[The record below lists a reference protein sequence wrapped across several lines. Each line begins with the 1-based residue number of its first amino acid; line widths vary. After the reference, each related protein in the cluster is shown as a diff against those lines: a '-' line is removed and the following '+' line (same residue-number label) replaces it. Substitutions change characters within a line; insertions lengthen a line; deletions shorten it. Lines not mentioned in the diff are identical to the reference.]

1 MIEPEFVQAIQN
13 LNNLDESNIKFAIR
27 IQTENNTIVSVSENK
42 KRMPVHVKYFRKDDN
57 FKMNAMICSKLL
69 YLKPEYIKTINWWI
83 ELNNMH
89 GYDKLV
95 IYNNSLPSQ
104 LDKMFARYSNF
115 IEVIQFQCIPNFMD
129 DNNRAKPYIK
139 SFYEFKNVYK
149 TDPLYYHMHFEFFTL
164 NECYLQNM
172 DKYVHVTVIDQDE
185 SIVPRRLN
193 KFKKLTNDLDVNLDD
208 LKNDICSNSSPNI
221 VTYLT
226 R

>member
-1 MIEPEFVQAIQN
+1 VIEPEFVQAIQN

-57 FKMNAMICSKLL
+57 FKMNATICSKLL

-185 SIVPRRLN
+185 SIVPRRLS